1 VVLVIQ
7 GVANLLTED
16 SIASEIFR
24 AYDIRGIV
32 DETLT
37 VSAVTAI
44 GRALGTVVLERSES
58 TIVVGR
64 DGRLSGETFRRALC
78 EGVLSTGCNVVDI
91 GMVPTPVLYF
101 ATQYLKIPSGVMITG
116 SHNPPD
122 YNGLKMM
129 VGGKSLYGEGILS
142 LEKQVKTGSFK
153 RGEGRYQSTDMIK
166 PYLDAIVQDVK
177 PLKKL
182 KVVLDCGN
190 GVAGVVAPL
199 LYEALGCTVIPL
211 FCEVDGTFPNH
222 HPDPGQPENLKSLI
236 TAVKT
241 HQADIGI
248 AFDGDG
254 DRLGVVD
261 NKGNIIWPDRL
272 LILLAKDLLEA
283 HPKALI
289 IFDVKCTRQVALSV
303 QAMGGEPLMWKTGHS
318 LIKAK
323 IAETGALLAGEMS
336 GHLFF
341 NDRWFGFDDGLYAGI
356 RLLDIVSRFSAT
368 QTTQQLFSAIPDSV
382 NTPELILPVAE
393 AEKFGII
400 ERLLTVANFA
410 AATISTIDGLRVDF
424 KDGFGLVRPSNT
436 GPNLILRFEGD
447 TLQALNRIQAEF
459 RVLLHTIKPQWPLP
473 F

>member
-1 VVLVIQ
+1 MVIQ
-7 GVANLLTED
+7 GGANLRIED
-16 SIASEIFR
+16 GIAPEIFR

-44 GRALGTVVLERSES
+44 GRALGSVVLARAENS
-58 TIVVGR
+58 IVVGR
-64 DGRLSGETFRRALC
+64 DGRLSGEVLRQALC
-78 EGVLSTGCNVVDI
+78 AGILSTGCHVVDI

-101 ATQYLKIPSGVMITG
+101 ATQYLKIPSGIMITG

-129 VGGKSLYGEGILS
+129 VGNQALYGDGILS
-142 LEKQVKTGSFK
+142 LEKHIKTGIFEH
-153 RGEGRYQSTDMIK
+153 GTGRYQATDMLK
-166 PYLDAIVQDVK
+166 PYVDAISEDVT
-177 PLKKL
+177 LSKKL
-182 KVVLDCGN
+182 KIVMDCGN
-190 GVAGVVAPL
+190 GVAGVVAPV
-199 LYEALGCTVIPL
+199 LYEALGCEVIPL
-211 FCEVDGTFPNH
+211 FCDVDGTFPNH
-222 HPDPGQPENLKSLI
+222 HPDPGQPDNLKNLI
-236 TAVKT
+236 AAVKINK
-241 HQADIGI
+241 ADMGI

-261 NKGNIIWPDRL
+261 NQGNIIWPDRL
-272 LILLAKDLLEA
+272 LILLAKDILET

-289 IFDVKCTRQVALSV
+289 IFDVKCTQQVALSV
-303 QAMGGEPLMWKTGHS
+303 KAMNGEPLMWKTGHS

-356 RLLDIVSRFSAT
+356 RLLEIVSRLAPT
-368 QTTQQLFSAIPDSV
+368 QTVQQLFSTIPDSV
-382 NTPELILPVAE
+382 NTPELVLPVSE
-393 AEKFGII
+393 AEKFSII
-400 ERLLTVANFA
+400 ERLLTIAHFKEA
-410 AATISTIDGLRVDF
+410 SISTIDGLRVDF

-447 TLQALNRIQAEF
+447 TLQALTRIQAEF
-459 RVLLHTIKPQWPLP
+459 RVLLHTLNPQWSLP